1 MKIINRHIGGGVDKL
16 GETYTVHYT
25 SSVKDTF
32 LPAVLREYADLLDS
46 GHAPE
51 NTFIGILTQP
61 TPAVYIKYG
70 DEIAANTIFKV
81 DGKHSWMFFTN
92 VADKYQGRGLY
103 RVLHKHYE
111 PSARMLGAEYSS
123 SLIHH
128 TNERM
133 LSVNRANGYEIEYH
147 RTTKKLT

>member
-1 MKIINRHIGGGVDKL
+1 MAIINKHIGNGIDKI
-16 GETYTVHYT
+16 GEAYTVHYT

-32 LPAVLREYADLLDS
+32 LPVVLREFADLLDS
-46 GHAPE
+46 GHTPE
-51 NTFIGILTQP
+51 NAFINILSQP
-61 TPAVYIKYG
+61 TSAVYIKYG
-70 DEIAANTIFKV
+70 EEIAANTIFRV

-111 PSARMLGAEYSS
+111 PSARILGAEYSS
-123 SLIHH
+123 SMIHH

-133 LSVNRANGYEIEYH
+133 LSVNKANGYQIEYH
-147 RTTKKLT
+147 RTTKKLS